1 MFIDKVL
8 RMGTRRWLQAA
19 LPLGLVASTAAAA
32 PRQAGLRPTRARPSL
47 ILLTLDTTR
56 GDHLG
61 AQGVHRGL
69 TPNLDALAARGARYA
84 RAVSPAPLTLPA
96 HCSLLTG
103 LDPSGHGVHDNGTAA
118 LPAGLPTL
126 ATALAGHGYA
136 TAAFVASR
144 VLDKRFGLDRGFAT
158 YDDQMAA
165 ERIGEYGYPERDAA
179 AVTNAALA
187 WAAARPRGRPYFL
200 WVHYY
205 DPHAPYAAPGGDAA
219 VPAARYAAEV
229 SYMDRE
235 IGRLLKGLA
244 ADSDR
249 TVVAAVG
256 DHGEMLGEHGETGHG
271 LFLYRA
277 ALEVPLVISGP
288 GVPPQTVWPGT
299 VGTRG
304 LASTLLRLLG
314 LSKDAAPFGSPLPG
328 LAVSEP
334 VQNAALIHSETW
346 LPATAYGWSPLE
358 AVTDDRWRYIRAP
371 RPELY
376 DFVADP
382 AEKDNLVE
390 KRPAERARLEAALA
404 ALAGAGPAVTAPV
417 VKPDAAVTEALASL
431 GYHSGAS
438 GSRAGTIDPKD
449 GIAMLAELDEAKQ
462 WLRDGRAKDAVAR
475 MEDLVRRSP
484 GNVPFLTRLASAQSA
499 VGRAEAGVATLKH
512 AVGLNPRLDFLHAHL
527 ADAYLDLGRVAEA
540 RAEYEL
546 ALQINPRFARA
557 WLGLGEAA
565 GRGGDRSAEVAVMRR
580 AVAAGTD
587 SAIVWAR
594 LAELELAAGDG
605 AAAAR
610 AAEEATRLVPE
621 LAQGWLVRGT
631 VAETAGRLGDAV
643 RLYERAMSL
652 GLADPDLVAR
662 VQRLRARAAGSRP

>member
-19 LPLGLVASTAAAA
+19 LSLGLFASTAAAA
-32 PRQAGLRPTRARPSL
+32 PGQAGPRATRARPSL

-249 TVVAAVG
+249 AVVAAVAI
-256 DHGEMLGEHGETGHG
+256 TA
-271 LFLYRA
+271 RCW
-277 ALEVPLVISGP
+277 V
-288 GVPPQTVWPGT
+288 
-299 VGTRG
+299 
-304 LASTLLRLLG
+304 STAKR
-314 LSKDAAPFGSPLPG
+314 
-328 LAVSEP
+328 
-334 VQNAALIHSETW
+334 
-346 LPATAYGWSPLE
+346 ATASSSIAP
-358 AVTDDRWRYIRAP
+358 RWRCR
-371 RPELY
+371 
-376 DFVADP
+376 
-382 AEKDNLVE
+382 
-390 KRPAERARLEAALA
+390 
-404 ALAGAGPAVTAPV
+404 
-417 VKPDAAVTEALASL
+417 
-431 GYHSGAS
+431 
-438 GSRAGTIDPKD
+438 
-449 GIAMLAELDEAKQ
+449 
-462 WLRDGRAKDAVAR
+462 W
-475 MEDLVRRSP
+475 
-484 GNVPFLTRLASAQSA
+484 
-499 VGRAEAGVATLKH
+499 
-512 AVGLNPRLDFLHAHL
+512 
-527 ADAYLDLGRVAEA
+527 
-540 RAEYEL
+540 
-546 ALQINPRFARA
+546 
-557 WLGLGEAA
+557 
-565 GRGGDRSAEVAVMRR
+565 
-580 AVAAGTD
+580 
-587 SAIVWAR
+587 
-594 LAELELAAGDG
+594 
-605 AAAAR
+605 
-610 AAEEATRLVPE
+610 
-621 LAQGWLVRGT
+621 
-631 VAETAGRLGDAV
+631 
-643 RLYERAMSL
+643 
-652 GLADPDLVAR
+652 
-662 VQRLRARAAGSRP
+662 

>member
-1 MFIDKVL
+1 MPLVLSASLAASAPDK
-8 RMGTRRWLQAA
+8 
-19 LPLGLVASTAAAA
+19 A
-32 PRQAGLRPTRARPSL
+32 PVPRPVARPSL

-61 AQGVHRGL
+61 AQGSHPGL
-69 TPNLDALAARGARYA
+69 TPNLDALAGRGARYA
-84 RAVSPAPLTLPA
+84 RAISPTPLTLPA

-103 LDPSGHGVHDNGTAA
+103 KDPSGHGVHDNGTTS
-118 LPAGLPTL
+118 LPADVPTL
-126 ATALAGHGYA
+126 ARTLADRGYV
-136 TAAFVASR
+136 TAAFVSSR
-144 VLDKRFGLDRGFAT
+144 VLDRRFGLDRGFGV
-158 YDDQMAA
+158 YDDRMAA
-165 ERIGEYGYPERDAA
+165 EWIGEYGYPERDAA
-179 AVTNAALA
+179 AVTTAALA
-187 WAAARPRGRPYFL
+187 WAAARPKGRPYFL

-288 GVPPQTVWPGT
+288 GVPPETVWPGT

-314 LSKDAAPFGSPLPG
+314 FPKDAVPFGRPLPG
-328 LAVSEP
+328 LAVSEA
-334 VQNAALIHSETW
+334 VQKIALIHSETW

-358 AVTDDRWRYIRAP
+358 AITDDRWRYIRAP

-376 DFVADP
+376 DFVTDP
-382 AEKDNLVE
+382 AEKENLVE
-390 KRPAERARLEAALA
+390 KRPAERARLETALA
-404 ALAGAGPAVTAPV
+404 ALSGAGPAVTAPV

-462 WLRDGRAKDAVAR
+462 WLRDGRVKDSVAL
-475 MEDLVRRSP
+475 M
-484 GNVPFLTRLASAQSA
+484 
-499 VGRAEAGVATLKH
+499 
-512 AVGLNPRLDFLHAHL
+512 
-527 ADAYLDLGRVAEA
+527 
-540 RAEYEL
+540 
-546 ALQINPRFARA
+546 
-557 WLGLGEAA
+557 
-565 GRGGDRSAEVAVMRR
+565 
-580 AVAAGTD
+580 
-587 SAIVWAR
+587 
-594 LAELELAAGDG
+594 
-605 AAAAR
+605 
-610 AAEEATRLVPE
+610 
-621 LAQGWLVRGT
+621 
-631 VAETAGRLGDAV
+631 
-643 RLYERAMSL
+643 
-652 GLADPDLVAR
+652 
-662 VQRLRARAAGSRP
+662 